1 MSDDINA
8 PGRANAPS
16 QAWQRPLGGFSPSSP
31 QYRPL
36 PPLDIPPDLARET
49 DPLPVVRPNAAS
61 MPPPGAEYPTVP
73 DGYPTPGRV
82 PAYPVPGRGPAY
94 PVAAPRTRPLV
105 MPPPPTRPR
114 PQRPRSGTAP
124 VVIEAVGA
132 FFGIFGLGW
141 LMTGRN
147 TTGILLL
154 LGGLVWDV
162 IGLGLITSGVGACCF
177 LPVHVVFIAL
187 TTVLLS
193 NHIRRSGYI

>member
-8 PGRANAPS
+8 SGRANIPS

-36 PPLDIPPDLARET
+36 PSLDIPPDLPRET
-49 DPLPVVRPNAAS
+49 DPLPAVRPLAAG

-82 PAYPVPGRGPAY
+82 PAYPPAGRVPAY
-94 PVAAPRTRPLV
+94 LVPAPRTRPLA
-105 MPPPPTRPR
+105 MPPPPPQPR
-114 PQRPRSGTAP
+114 PQRPRTHAAP

-141 LMTGRN
+141 LMAGR
-147 TTGILLL
+147 TATGILLL
-154 LGGLVWDV
+154 LGGLLWDA
-162 IGLGLITSGVGACCF
+162 IGVGLITSGVGACCF
-177 LPVHVVFIAL
+177 LPVHAVFIAL

-193 NHIRRSGYI
+193 NHIRRSGYV